1 MPDRAVPPFNVI
13 ALDPGGTTGIA
24 TAFYPGGKVID
35 TPTIGDFHIS
45 TDQLGPAEH
54 HTSLYN
60 YINVRVGGPLPLT
73 VITEKFEFRQHIDP
87 RKARTGLN
95 LISREYIGVVKLICA
110 QTGARLEQQ
119 SASQGKHF
127 VTDKKLDLNGII
139 VRPLHDSRHRN
150 DALRHLI
157 RYLVVGLRIQAPITD
172 MWK

>member
-1 MPDRAVPPFNVI
+1 MPDRSAPPFNII

-24 TAFYPGGKVID
+24 TAYYPGGIEN
-35 TPTIGDFHIS
+35 PQIQDFNIS
-45 TDQLGPAEH
+45 TDELGPNEH
-54 HTSLYN
+54 HNALYN
-60 YINVRVGGPLPLT
+60 YVTLRAGGPLPLT
-73 VITEKFEFRQHIDP
+73 IITEKFEFRQHIDP
-87 RKARTGLN
+87 KKARTGLN
-95 LISREYIGVVKLICA
+95 LISREYIGIVKLICA
-110 QTGARLEQQ
+110 QTGVRLEQQ

-139 VRPLHDSRHRN
+139 VRPLHNGRHRN